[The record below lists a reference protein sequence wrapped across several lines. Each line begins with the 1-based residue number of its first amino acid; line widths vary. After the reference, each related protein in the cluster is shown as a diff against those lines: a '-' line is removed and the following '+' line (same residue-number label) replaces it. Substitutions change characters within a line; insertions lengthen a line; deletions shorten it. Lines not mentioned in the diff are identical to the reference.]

1 LNEWFVLNEKGS
13 LMMELKI
20 LPEIEENLFP
30 LQPEELKFLEESIL
44 AEGVRDALVV
54 WPKDGELILVDGH
67 NRYRI
72 AKQHDI
78 PFEIKEKHFND
89 LDEVLEWVDFNQL
102 GRRNLIDEQRAIILG
117 RIYKRRKKQGERKD
131 LEIVKKGTELKVNFT
146 LSSVKPFTKS
156 NLNPTAQTVASMT
169 GFSEKTIRNAADF
182 TEAVDK
188 IKETSPKATEIILS
202 GKIKDALTELPR
214 LVKKNPE
221 KLSEVVKKISA
232 GESKSIKQLVTELKR
247 KEAQELSPPAGKYRV
262 IYADPPWQ
270 YNNSSFTTSAEGQ
283 YPTMSTE
290 EICNLPVKD
299 LADDNAVLFLWVTN
313 PLLEDALKV
322 CKAWGFDYKTNFVWV
337 KNQHT
342 GGFYCFGQ
350 HELLFIAT
358 KGSMLPKTG
367 SLHSSVVNASRREH
381 SRKPDEFYG
390 IIEAMYD
397 GPYIELFARNKRE
410 GWDGWGVDYGLFSE
424 TG

>member
-1 LNEWFVLNEKGS
+1 
-13 LMMELKI
+13 MMELKI

-30 LQPEELKFLEESIL
+30 LQPEEFKFFEESIL

-72 AKQHDI
+72 AKQHNI

-102 GRRNLIDEQRAIILG
+102 GRRNLIDEQRSYVLG
-117 RIYKRRKKQGERKD
+117 RLYERRKKRIGRPSKDEKVENFSTFCGNASTAKEIALQARVNER
-131 LEIVKKGTELKVNFT
+131 
-146 LSSVKPFTKS
+146 
-156 NLNPTAQTVASMT
+156 
-169 GFSEKTIRNAADF
+169 TIRNAADF
-182 TEAVDK
+182 AKAVDK
-188 IKETSPKATEIILS
+188 VKEIDPEVANKVLK
-202 GKIKDALTELPR
+202 GNIKDAKTELPK

-221 KLSEVVKKISA
+221 KLAEVVRKISTSE
-232 GESKSIKQLVTELKR
+232 GKSIKQLIIELKR
-247 KEAQELSPPAGKYRV
+247 REARELPFPDGKYRV

-270 YNNSSFTTSAEGQ
+270 YNNSGFVTSAEKQ

-290 EICNLPVKD
+290 EIGNLPVRD
-299 LADDNAVLFLWVTN
+299 LADENAVLFLWATN

-322 CKAWGFDYKTNFVWV
+322 CKAWGFDYKTNFVWI

-342 GGFYCFGQ
+342 SGFYCFGQ

-358 KGSMLPKTG
+358 KGSMLPKADG
-367 SLHSSVVNASRREH
+367 LRSSVVNAMRREH
-381 SRKPDEFYG
+381 SRKPDEFYD

-397 GPYIELFARNKRE
+397 GPYIELFARNNRE
-410 GWDGWGVDYGLFSE
+410 GWAGWGVDNGLFSE

>member
-1 LNEWFVLNEKGS
+1 
-13 LMMELKI
+13 MELKI

-30 LQPEELKFLEESIL
+30 LQPEEFKFLEESIL
-44 AEGVRDALVV
+44 SEGVRDALVV

-102 GRRNLIDEQRAIILG
+102 GRRNLIDEQRSYVLG
-117 RIYKRRKKQGERKD
+117 RLYERRKKQGERKD
-131 LEIVKKGTELKVNFT
+131 IVKEGTELVDKLPTSLGSAATAKEIAKQAGVN
-146 LSSVKPFTKS
+146 
-156 NLNPTAQTVASMT
+156 
-169 GFSEKTIRNAADF
+169 EKTVRRAADF
-182 TEAVDK
+182 AVAVDK
-188 IKETSPKATEIILS
+188 VKEIDSEVANQVLR
-202 GKIKDALTELPR
+202 GNIKDAKTELPK

-270 YNNSSFTTSAEGQ
+270 YNNSSFTTSAERQ

-410 GWDGWGVDYGLFSE
+410 GWNGWGVDYGLFSE

>member
-1 LNEWFVLNEKGS
+1 
-13 LMMELKI
+13 MMELKI

-54 WPKDGELILVDGH
+54 WPKDGDLILVDGH

-102 GRRNLIDEQRAIILG
+102 GRRNLIDEQRSYVLG
-117 RIYKRRKKQGERKD
+117 RLYERRKKIKE
-131 LEIVKKGTELKVNFT
+131 LNLKKGPKGQFVLSGNLGINATAKEIAKQSGVN
-146 LSSVKPFTKS
+146 
-156 NLNPTAQTVASMT
+156 
-169 GFSEKTIRNAADF
+169 EKTVRRAADF
-182 TEAVDK
+182 AVAVDK
-188 IKETSPKATEIILS
+188 VKEIDSEVANQVLR
-202 GKIKDALTELPR
+202 GNIKDAKTELPK

-221 KLSEVVKKISA
+221 KLVEVVKKISA
-232 GESKSIKQLVTELKR
+232 GEGKSIKQLVVELKR
-247 KEAQELSPPAGKYRV
+247 REAQELPFPDGKYRV

-270 YNNSSFTTSAEGQ
+270 YNNSGFVTSAEEQ

-290 EICNLPVKD
+290 EIGNLPVKD
-299 LADDNAVLFLWVTN
+299 LADENAVLFLWATN

-410 GWDGWGVDYGLFSE
+410 GWNGWGVDYGLFSE

>member
-1 LNEWFVLNEKGS
+1 MLGRLYERRKKIKELNLKKGPKGQFVLSG
-13 LMMELKI
+13 
-20 LPEIEENLFP
+20 NLGINATAK
-30 LQPEELKFLEESIL
+30 E
-44 AEGVRDALVV
+44 
-54 WPKDGELILVDGH
+54 
-67 NRYRI
+67 I
-72 AKQHDI
+72 AKQS
-78 PFEIKEKHFND
+78 
-89 LDEVLEWVDFNQL
+89 
-102 GRRNLIDEQRAIILG
+102 G
-117 RIYKRRKKQGERKD
+117 
-131 LEIVKKGTELKVNFT
+131 VN
-146 LSSVKPFTKS
+146 
-156 NLNPTAQTVASMT
+156 
-169 GFSEKTIRNAADF
+169 EKTVRRAADF
-182 TEAVDK
+182 AVAVDK
-188 IKETSPKATEIILS
+188 VKEIDSEVANQVLR
-202 GKIKDALTELPR
+202 GNIKDAKTELPK

-221 KLSEVVKKISA
+221 KLVEVVKKISA
-232 GESKSIKQLVTELKR
+232 SEGKSIKQLIIELKR
-247 KEAQELSPPAGKYRV
+247 REARELPFPDGKYRV

-270 YNNSSFTTSAEGQ
+270 YNNSGFVTSAEEQ

-290 EICNLPVKD
+290 EIGNLPVRD
-299 LADDNAVLFLWVTN
+299 LADENAVLFLWATN

-410 GWDGWGVDYGLFSE
+410 GWNGWGVDYGLFSE

>member
-1 LNEWFVLNEKGS
+1 
-13 LMMELKI
+13 MPELKI

-30 LQPEELKFLEESIL
+30 LQPEELKLLEESIL
-44 AEGVRDALVV
+44 SEGIRDALVV

-72 AKQHDI
+72 AREHNI
-78 PFEIKEKHFND
+78 PFEIKEKHFKD

-102 GRRNLIDEQRAIILG
+102 GRRNLIDEQRSYVLG
-117 RIYKRRKKQGERKD
+117 RLYERKKKRMGRPLEDEKGEKFSPFKGNHATAK
-131 LEIVKKGTELKVNFT
+131 EIAEQSGVSER
-146 LSSVKPFTKS
+146 
-156 NLNPTAQTVASMT
+156 TV
-169 GFSEKTIRNAADF
+169 RNAADF
-182 TEAVDK
+182 AKAVDK
-188 IKETSPKATEIILS
+188 VKEIDWGIANEVLK
-202 GKIKDALTELPR
+202 GNIKDAKTELPK

-221 KLSEVVKKISA
+221 KLVEVVKKISA
-232 GESKSIKQLVTELKR
+232 GEGKSIKQLVVELKR
-247 KEAQELSPPAGKYRV
+247 KEAQELPFPDGKYRV

-270 YNNSSFTTSAEGQ
+270 YNNSGFVTSAEEQ

-290 EICNLPVKD
+290 EIGNLPVKD
-299 LADDNAVLFLWVTN
+299 LADENAVLFLWATN

-410 GWDGWGVDYGLFSE
+410 GWNGWGVDYGLFSE

>member
-1 LNEWFVLNEKGS
+1 
-13 LMMELKI
+13 MMPELKI

-44 AEGVRDALVV
+44 SEGVRDALVV

-102 GRRNLIDEQRAIILG
+102 GRRNLINEQRAIILG
-117 RIYKRRKKQGERKD
+117 RIYGRRKQHNF
-131 LEIVKKGTELKVNFT
+131 KGNQYTKVLELK
-146 LSSVKPFTKS
+146 LSSSTGS
-156 NLNPTAQTVASMT
+156 NATAKEIAKQAGVGQATV
-169 GFSEKTIRNAADF
+169 RRAADF

-410 GWDGWGVDYGLFSE
+410 GWNGWGVDYGLFSE